1 MAPRIVVLGA
11 GFGGLEVASVLSEEL
26 GGDAEITLI
35 EKGEAFVLGYSK
47 LEVLFGRASLDEVSL
62 PYSAIARPGVRFVR
76 ETVTAIDPAAR
87 RVGTDGGE
95 YEADHL
101 VIALGADYDYDATPG
116 LTEADAFY
124 ARAGA
129 VKLAGVIPTFE
140 AGHAVVGV
148 CGVPYKCSPAPS
160 ECALLLHDDLVRRGV
175 RDRCEITYIVPA
187 PNPVPPSPD
196 AAGALLAAFAERDI
210 KFLPGRRIASL
221 DRERGAA
228 ALDDGTEVSYD
239 LFLGVPKHTAPQV
252 VLDAGLAV
260 DGFVPVDPGTLATSH
275 PGVYAIGDCATA
287 GVPKAG
293 AFAEGAGRAVAER
306 LIADIRGD
314 PSPEPYRGAGA
325 CYVEF
330 GAGLVGRVNITV
342 VDGKQSGTFSGPS
355 TALAADK
362 HTFGATRR
370 ARWFGL

>member
-1 MAPRIVVLGA
+1 MAPRIVILGA
-11 GFGGLEVASVLSEEL
+11 GFGGLEVASVLSEGL
-26 GGDAEITLI
+26 GDDAEITLI
-35 EKGEAFVLGYSK
+35 ERGEAFVLGYSK

-62 PYSAIARPGVRFVR
+62 PYSAIAQPGVRLVR

-87 RVGTDGGE
+87 GVRTDGGE
-95 YEADHL
+95 YEADRL
-101 VIALGADYDYDATPG
+101 VIALGAGYDYDATPG

-129 VKLAGVIPTFE
+129 VELARLIPTFE
-140 AGHAVVGV
+140 TGHAVVGV

-160 ECALLLHDDLVRRGV
+160 ECALLLHEDLVRRGV
-175 RDRCEITYIVPA
+175 RDRCEITYVVPA

-196 AAGALLAAFAERDI
+196 AASALLAAFAERDI
-210 KFLPGRRIASL
+210 KFLPDRRIASL
-221 DRERGAA
+221 DRDRRVA
-228 ALDDGTEVSYD
+228 ALDDGTEVSDD
-239 LFLGVPKHTAPQV
+239 LFLGVPKHTAPSV

-260 DGFVPVDPGTLATSH
+260 DGFIPVDPGTLATSH

-293 AFAEGAGRAVAER
+293 AFAEGAGRAVAKR
-306 LIADIRGD
+306 LIAEIRGD
-314 PSPEPYRGAGA
+314 SPPEAYRGAGA

-330 GAGLVGRVNITV
+330 GGGRVGRVNITI
-342 VDGKQSGTFSGPS
+342 VDGKPTGAFSGPS
-355 TALAADK
+355 IELAADK
-362 HTFGATRR
+362 NEFGVTRR